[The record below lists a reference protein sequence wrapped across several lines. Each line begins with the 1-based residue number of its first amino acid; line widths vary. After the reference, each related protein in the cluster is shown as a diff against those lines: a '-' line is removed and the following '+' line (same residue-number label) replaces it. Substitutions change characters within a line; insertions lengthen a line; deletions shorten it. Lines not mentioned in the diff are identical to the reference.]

1 MLVMIRSAGSH
12 LSTPQHWP
20 AMPVTRVLV
29 ALPLLLAIQVH
40 EGKKSIA
47 KQQNYGIYF
56 SLYILV
62 CLILYLLWE
71 SPSIIT
77 RDVKPEML
85 IPFCRPSIRGG
96 YRPTAFRCWFQHNW
110 FLQMWSETPN
120 TWRSKTWSNRGRW
133 CGWGNVDDI
142 LMMWVLVM
150 MILMILVMMMTVL
163 IFTIRICCWRYWW
176 CLTPGWWVALD
187 CCTQL
192 WISRKPCNCYYYY
205 HDYYQDYSSLSSLSL
220 QFCHNWHNL
229 WKSHQVTDG
238 SNQFGCGGTLVADNW
253 VEIYKSP
260 KILESA
266 RNFWKFY
273 KIYYILEMLHLQH
286 FLYQISVPRLF
297 LVPKNSDLIGK
308 DIEIFLGYS

>member
-20 AMPVTRVLV
+20 VMPVTRVLV

-85 IPFCRPSIRGG
+85 IPFCRQSIRGS

-110 FLQMWSETPN
+110 FLQMWSEASN
-120 TWRSKTWSNRGRW
+120 TWRSKTWSNRGWW

-142 LMMWVLVM
+142 LMMWVLM
-150 MILMILVMMMTVL
+150 MIFMILLMMMTVL
-163 IFTIRICCWRYWW
+163 IFMIRICCWRYWW
-176 CLTPGWWVALD
+176 WW
-187 CCTQL
+187 
-192 WISRKPCNCYYYY
+192 
-205 HDYYQDYSSLSSLSL
+205 
-220 QFCHNWHNL
+220 
-229 WKSHQVTDG
+229 
-238 SNQFGCGGTLVADNW
+238 
-253 VEIYKSP
+253 
-260 KILESA
+260 
-266 RNFWKFY
+266 
-273 KIYYILEMLHLQH
+273 
-286 FLYQISVPRLF
+286 
-297 LVPKNSDLIGK
+297 
-308 DIEIFLGYS
+308 